1 MKKIAIFSTMSLLL
15 LSGCGGDNSNS
26 IRTENRSS
34 YITIKGDGVNETL
47 KFDDSQLTYKIS
59 AVGNQPITTVSFA
72 NKDGSDSSLVELNSG
87 NKAQLAMLFKDTGTK
102 DVKFVF
108 CFPPYDCSSNTIY
121 SIKDLNHQKQ
131 IQVILKDAPNQYY
144 RGDASEL
151 TGFNDLKS
159 VLITGELNY
168 FAQSNW
174 PIFQSNR
181 FPILKVRGKVIYDS
195 EEYYVESYGEFD
207 TFLEGKLYWTDKKLV
222 LKNEDKTIYLSIRK
236 YNNTYS
242 ENAISI
248 TVSDDADTYTISN
261 LVSEIWSNSNEGFEL
276 NLDNLILKS
285 YTEKT
290 KILSSNIY
298 VPFDQYN
305 LTLNQSIQLVPI
317 QKNAYVQTINDQK
330 IYQMSF
336 KNNETFQINQEFK
349 GHLSLTYMQ
358 GEDTISCGDRNTSCK
373 GLSVDNLKQNF
384 TFDNVKIGSDTI
396 NGNFYF
402 AGVFQ

>member
-1 MKKIAIFSTMSLLL
+1 MKKIAIFSIMSLLL
-15 LSGCGGDNSNS
+15 LSGCGGDNSDS

-59 AVGNQPITTVSFA
+59 AVGNQPITSASFA
-72 NKDGSDSSLVELNSG
+72 NKDGSDSSVVELNSG
-87 NKAQLAMLFKDTGTK
+87 NKAKLAMLFKDTGTK
-102 DVKFVF
+102 DVKFVY
-108 CFPPYDCSSNTIY
+108 CFHPYDCPSNTTY
-121 SIKDLNHQKQ
+121 SIKDLNQQKQ

-151 TGFNDLKS
+151 TGFNNLKS
-159 VLITGELNY
+159 VLIAGELNY

-174 PIFQSNR
+174 PIFQSKR
-181 FPILKVRGKVIYDS
+181 FPFLPIQGGIIFDNQEYNIESYAEFDQLLEDKLYSTERQLILKYK
-195 EEYYVESYGEFD
+195 
-207 TFLEGKLYWTDKKLV
+207 
-222 LKNEDKTIYLSIRK
+222 DKTIFLYVKK
-236 YNNTYS
+236 YNDDYLENAVSISVSDNSSTYS
-242 ENAISI
+242 VLDLPNK
-248 TVSDDADTYTISN
+248 
-261 LVSEIWSNSNEGFEL
+261 IWSNSKAGFEL
-276 NLDNLILKS
+276 NLDNIILKS
-285 YTEKT
+285 TNDKT
-290 KILSSNIY
+290 KMFSSNVY
-298 VPFDQYN
+298 MPFDQYN
-305 LTLNQSIQLVPI
+305 LTLNQSTQLVPI

-330 IYQMSF
+330 IYQVSF
-336 KNNETFQINQEFK
+336 EKNETLQINQEFK

-384 TFDNVKIGSDTI
+384 TFDNVQIGSDTI